1 MMSVFAVRN
10 KPSFYYAQLIFIN
23 PCWAYAHLGWSGP
36 LSGLRVGLIK
46 SEDESLSNG
55 SVLRNHRD
63 PVTYNRFLLLPK
75 RGGGMSL
82 IHIGWLSGERCGR
95 KGGRGSS
102 MSMILGIGGG
112 WFAICLMDGVEK
124 MSPRGS
130 NLMAN
135 KVDCFKGCVGAG
147 GSVPNSKELRKCILD
162 GPYVMTEV
170 TDPAQPTTADAP
182 AVLTRVP
189 ETFKNITHENHAHF
203 DAEDEA
209 IHMILSGIG
218 DDIYSTVD
226 ASEDLDKVSYHKLF
240 DILKQYHNEANE
252 IRAKK
257 LARNANLLALVAA
270 VQYYLKYHNQ
280 TLKPHKPNAPL
291 SRQIKSSKSHETT
304 RIKGKGVVKPVTPPF
319 KSASNKDNEEEQA
332 WRDKQIQKSLP
343 LIAKHFKKI
352 YKPNN
357 NNIRTSS
364 NTRNKNRD
372 TSLRNI
378 NDNQTGQFMNPST
391 VTVAGAR
398 KTVVNQIRE
407 IGQMILMKNW
417 MNKNWKHITC
427 TWQRFKRQH
436 SEQPES
442 INDTYVVEKV
452 DNNVISGLSDMC
464 DNEGKDDQNAEECDI
479 ERVESNGIRDRCRSA
494 LHHHEIELEKYKS
507 YKDCTIEKDKVER
520 KLKETL
526 SLLAQQE
533 IDTKEDLKTKGHEIF
548 LVKEKNAKREKQSS
562 LEHTRYERLLK

>member
-1 MMSVFAVRN
+1 
-10 KPSFYYAQLIFIN
+10 
-23 PCWAYAHLGWSGP
+23 
-36 LSGLRVGLIK
+36 
-46 SEDESLSNG
+46 ESLSNG

-182 AVLTRVP
+182 AVLTRV
-189 ETFKNITHENHAHF
+189 ELVMTFIPQLMHVKQLKRCGCPLNV
-203 DAEDEA
+203 
-209 IHMILSGIG
+209 
-218 DDIYSTVD
+218 YSKQ
-226 ASEDLDKVSYHKLF
+226 AEDLDKVSYHKLF

-319 KSASNKDNEEEQA
+319 KSASNEDNEEEQA
-332 WRDKQIQKSLP
+332 QRDKQIQKSLP

-391 VTVAGAR
+391 VTVAGAK
-398 KTVVNQIRE
+398 KTVVNQE
-407 IGQMILMKNW
+407 VL
-417 MNKNWKHITC
+417 TA
-427 TWQRFKRQH
+427 
-436 SEQPES
+436 ES
-442 INDTYVVEKV
+442 GSTFDAEPLEKV